1 MSRWYL
7 EGYFDNDKSLQR
19 VSVEEFPFFIGRDNH
34 IGLTINQNDV
44 SQHHAEIFEDSTQL
58 YIRDL
63 SSTNGTFINHHKIH
77 DISPITINDVIHF
90 AHIESR
96 LIDRGEDFI
105 EDGSATHITLSECS
119 NRIPLGANDLTDM
132 ITNSKVDIVFQAVV
146 NKTDQIVGYEILAH
160 GNHSTLPRTPGELF
174 RIAESIGLE
183 TELSELFRSVGLQQ
197 AADSNTDK
205 FILVNMHPT
214 ELENTER
221 LLSSLK
227 NIKQAHLPFRVI
239 LEIHEQAVSNLNSMN
254 KLSKELEQ
262 LHIGI
267 AYDDFGAGQARL
279 VELSD
284 APPDIVKF
292 DIQLIQDIDLASPK
306 RLKMLKILVAM
317 VHHMGVKALAEGVS
331 RKEEAQIIK
340 DLGFDLIQGFYYG
353 QPLTYKEL
361 AMSSIYQNA

>member
-7 EGYFDNDKSLQR
+7 EGYFDNEKNLQR
-19 VSVEEFPFFIGRDNH
+19 VTVGEFPFYIGRDSH

-44 SQHHAEIFEDSTQL
+44 SRQHAEIFEENNQL
-58 YIRDL
+58 YIKDL

-77 DISPITINDVIHF
+77 DISPITSNDVIHF

-96 LIDRGEDFI
+96 LIDQGEGCI
-105 EDGSATHITLSECS
+105 EDGSETRITSSSCS
-119 NRIPLGANDLTDM
+119 SRIPLGANDLTNM
-132 ITNSKVDIVFQAVV
+132 ITNAKVEMVFQAVV
-146 NKTDQIVGYEILAH
+146 NKTDQVVGYEILGR
-160 GNHSTLPRTPGELF
+160 GNSPTLPKSPGELF

-183 TELSELFRSVGLQQ
+183 IELSELFRTVGLQQ
-197 AADSNTDK
+197 AVASSTNK
-205 FILVNMHPT
+205 FILVNMHPA
-214 ELENTER
+214 ELEDTER
-221 LLSSLK
+221 LLSGLK

-239 LEIHEQAVSNLNSMN
+239 LEIHEQAVSNLNSVQ

-306 RLKMLKILVAM
+306 RIKMLKILVAM

-331 RKEEAQIIK
+331 RKEEARVIK
-340 DLGFDLIQGFYYG
+340 ELGFDLIQGFYYG
-353 QPLTYKEL
+353 QPLTYQEL
-361 AMSSIYQNA
+361 TAHSIS